1 MFGVILWCM
10 AEQVKTPRIIRPQ
23 AGGQEMF
30 VSSSADVVFFGGS
43 LGGGKTAGAILASAE
58 PAKDPLYR
66 AVYFR
71 RTLGELKGAGGVVD
85 EFENLYGDA
94 VTVTKSE
101 NPRITFKESGAWLE
115 CRQIA
120 DENPKEKTM
129 KKLISIVL
137 CAVMGLSMAACGG
150 SSASA
155 SAKEYNLDDIVSAVE
170 AVNPVS
176 NPREV
181 DDLLW
186 KTNSC

>member
-1 MFGVILWCM
+1 
-10 AEQVKTPRIIRPQ
+10 
-23 AGGQEMF
+23 MF

-94 VTVTKSE
+94 VTITKSE

-120 DENPKEKTM
+120 DENP
-129 KKLISIVL
+129 
-137 CAVMGLSMAACGG
+137 
-150 SSASA
+150 
-155 SAKEYNLDDIVSAVE
+155 N
-170 AVNPVS
+170 
-176 NPREV
+176 
-181 DDLLW
+181 
-186 KTNSC
+186 